1 MRKLIILFVF
11 LNALSYAFPI
21 YFKHIGTKEGLSQL
35 SVMSIYQDELGRM
48 WFGTEEGLSV
58 FDGVHVTAYKPTLG
72 NKNEN
77 EFPVGNSIDFI
88 TGDLQGNIYFNSDNS
103 LVQYNLHTQQ
113 FSCLKSSRVNAV
125 AFRDGQLW
133 VGVGDSI
140 FIRDND
146 TGELRFRFQLEYTYQ
161 HATCITVDSQKRCWI
176 GTNSGLYMQ
185 QGDTLPTC
193 IIPNEDIYTLFEDSH
208 ANLWISARMNGLYK
222 REPSGHFKRY
232 RYDPQK
238 PDNISSN
245 QVRGIVEDNFGNL
258 WIGTFTG
265 LNKYNPYDDSFQV
278 YTHDLLPGSLMHSSV
293 FPVYKDHQGSIW
305 LGTYYGGVHY
315 FNPEMDLFTVYTAD
329 SSRKDC
335 LSFPFVGH
343 MIEDKDSNIWICTEG
358 GGLNLFDRKTK
369 TFTYFMADPNKNSIA
384 HNNLK
389 DIAYSQKH
397 NKLYIGT
404 HTGGL
409 SIFDLSKKRFRN
421 PYFEDPAYAVKAG
434 DRINQMRIWKD
445 KYLVFMTQWGNAMM
459 DLDTEHISPIFP
471 SGKTYGN
478 HCFLIDSHDYIW
490 ITTGY
495 TLYRIKMNDEQDL
508 RMFRCGE
515 NGLGKQLISTIYE
528 DKKGRIFFGTLGA
541 GLYEF
546 DEKNNSFKGYT
557 TNNSLILSDY
567 CYNIKESTQG
577 YLIISGDKGLSFFDP
592 GQEQFKVVEQ
602 GTALPVS
609 GINKGCGLLVC
620 QNGEIFV
627 GGIDGVTT
635 FFEQDL
641 FRPAKDYQ
649 LYFSDL
655 YINNEAVQP
664 NDRTHILSDAL
675 PYIHEI
681 DLRHNQ
687 NNLIVTFNS
696 NNYINTLKETAYE
709 YMLEGFDDKWIS
721 NNDNSI
727 QYTNLSPG
735 KYTLIVREKQYDP
748 KVEPQTIRMGIVIH
762 SPFYATPLFYLL
774 YVLVGGGL
782 IYGFFRFKQSQL
794 LLRTS
799 LEFERKEKDR
809 IEELNQAKLQFFSNI
824 SHEFRTPLTL
834 IISQIE
840 LLLQSSSLAP
850 STYNKLLKI
859 YRNTH
864 NMRTLISELLDFR
877 KLEQGHVKLNVY
889 EQNIIPFLK
898 EIYLS
903 FYEYASGRSV
913 TYSFTT
919 QEESI
924 LCWFDPKQM
933 QKVFYNLLSNAF
945 KYSKP
950 GAAIE
955 MVVEDNEQAIIIKII
970 DNGIGIGKE
979 DIDKIFDRFYQA
991 GSNASGLTQPSTGIG
1006 LSLTKSIVELH
1017 HGKIQVESTPG
1028 YGSIF
1033 IVHLPK
1039 GRAHF
1044 KEDECKFVEP
1054 ENEGMRNEILPETII
1069 KELPEETSELS
1080 LIETG
1085 ATYTV
1090 LLVDDNEEL
1099 LQILNSLFSPAYH
1112 VLLASNGKE
1121 GLEKARSERPDI
1133 IVSDIM
1139 MPEMS
1144 GTEMCLKIK
1153 NDFDICH
1160 IPVILLTALGS
1171 AEQSIEGLQRGAD
1184 DYISKPFNAR
1194 VLLARCNN
1202 LVRNR
1207 IILQKKFNEQ
1217 RDFDTQSLASNPIDQ
1232 KFMDAVNKII
1242 EENMDNMEFDMN
1254 TLAKE
1259 LGLSRSSLYAKFK
1272 ALTGMTPNDFVLS
1285 CKLKRAATLLITR
1298 PDLQIAEISDL
1309 LGFGSPRYFTR
1320 CFKAQFDTT
1329 PAEYKKRQASNNG

>member
-1 MRKLIILFVF
+1 MRKAIILFIF
-11 LNALSYAFPI
+11 LHILSSAFPI

-48 WFGTEEGLSV
+48 WFGTGEGLSV
-58 FDGVHVTAYKPTLG
+58 FDGIDVTAYKPALTNG
-72 NKNEN
+72 DKKH
-77 EFPVGNSIDFI
+77 FPVGNSIDYI
-88 TGDLQGNIYFNSDNS
+88 TGDKQGNVYFNSDKS
-103 LVQYNLHTQQ
+103 LVRYNLHTLQ
-113 FSCLKSSRVNAV
+113 FSCLKESKVNAV
-125 AFRDGQLW
+125 VYRGGQLW
-133 VGVGDSI
+133 VGVADSV
-140 FIRDND
+140 FTWDN
-146 TGELRFRFQLEYTYQ
+146 EQEKLQFRYKLEYAYQ
-161 HATCITVDSQKRCWI
+161 HATYIEVDSQKRCWI

-185 QGDTLPTC
+185 ETDSLLTC
-193 IIPNEDIYTLFEDSH
+193 IIPNEDIYALFEDSH
-208 ANLWISARMNGLYK
+208 ANLWISVRMNGIYK
-222 REPSGHFKRY
+222 REPSGSFKRY
-232 RYDPQK
+232 RYDPQT

-245 QVRGIVEDNFGNL
+245 QVRGIAEDNSGNI
-258 WIGTFTG
+258 WFGTFTG
-265 LNKYNPYDDSFQV
+265 LNKYNPHNDSFQA
-278 YTHDLLPGSLMHSSV
+278 YTRDVLPGSLAHSSV

-315 FNPEMDLFTVYTAD
+315 FNPEMDLFSVYTAD
-329 SSRKDC
+329 ISRKDC

-343 MIEDKDSNIWICTEG
+343 MTEDKEGNVWICTEG
-358 GGLNLFDRKTK
+358 GGLNLFDRQKK
-369 TFTYFMADPNKNSIA
+369 TFSYFMADPDKNSIA

-389 DIAYSQKH
+389 DIAYSARR

-409 SIFDLSKKRFRN
+409 SIFDVSTQRFSN
-421 PYFEDPAYAVKAG
+421 PYFENPSYAVKAG
-434 DRINQMRIWKD
+434 DRVNQMSIWKD
-445 KYLVFMTQWGNAMM
+445 KYLVFLTQWGSVKM
-459 DLDTEHISPIFP
+459 DLDTERISPVFG
-471 SGKTYGN
+471 SGKQYGN
-478 HCFLIDSHDYIW
+478 HCFLIDSDDYIW
-490 ITTGY
+490 ITTDR
-495 TLYRIKMNDEQDL
+495 TLYRVNLNNEQDL
-508 RMFRCGE
+508 TTFPCGE
-515 NGLGKQLISTIYE
+515 KGLGNQPVSAIYE
-528 DKKGRIFFGTLGA
+528 DKEGRIFFGTQGA
-541 GLYEF
+541 GLYLY
-546 DEKNNSFKGYT
+546 DEKSGTFKGYT
-557 TNNSLILSDY
+557 TSNSLILSDY
-567 CYNIKESTQG
+567 CYEIRESAQG
-577 YLIISGDKGLSFFDP
+577 YLIISSDKGLSFFDP
-592 GQEQFKVVEQ
+592 KQELFKVVEQ
-602 GTALPVS
+602 GTALPVA

-620 QNGEIFV
+620 NNGEIFV
-627 GGIDGVTT
+627 GGIDGVST

-641 FRPAKDYQ
+641 FRPAKKYQ

-655 YINNEAVQP
+655 YINNEKVEP
-664 NDRTHILSDAL
+664 NDQTHILPSAL
-675 PYIHEI
+675 PYMQDI
-681 DLRHNQ
+681 DLKHNQ

-696 NNYINTLKETAYE
+696 NNYINTLKEAAYE
-709 YMLEGFDDKWIS
+709 YRLEGFDDKWIS
-721 NNDNSI
+721 FSNSDNSI

-735 KYTLIVREKQYDP
+735 KYTLTVREKQYDTR
-748 KVEPQTIRMGIVIH
+748 VEPQTIRLGVVIH

-850 STYNKLLKI
+850 STYNKVLKI
-859 YRNTH
+859 YKNTH
-864 NMRTLISELLDFR
+864 NMRTLIGELLDFR
-877 KLEQGHVKLNVY
+877 KLEQGHVKLKVC

-903 FYEYASGRSV
+903 FYEYASSRSV
-913 TYSFTT
+913 TYHFTSP
-919 QEESI
+919 QEDIEG
-924 LCWFDPKQM
+924 WFDPKQM

-950 GAAIE
+950 GATIE
-955 MVVEDNEQAIIIKII
+955 MVVEESEQTIIVKII
-970 DNGIGIGKE
+970 DNGIGISRE

-991 GSNASGLTQPSTGIG
+991 AHNTSGLTQPSTGIG

-1017 HGKIQVESTPG
+1017 HGNIRVESTPG

-1044 KEDECKFVEP
+1044 KEEECQFVKP
-1054 ENEGMRNEILPETII
+1054 ENEMIRNEILPETIMSD
-1069 KELPEETSELS
+1069 LPEEAIELS
-1080 LIETG
+1080 MADTG
-1085 ATYTV
+1085 VRHTV
-1090 LLVDDNEEL
+1090 LLIEDNEEL
-1099 LQILNSLFSPAYH
+1099 LQILDALFSPVYN
-1112 VLLASNGKE
+1112 VLLARNGKE
-1121 GLEKARSERPDI
+1121 GLEKVRNEKPDI
-1133 IVSDIM
+1133 VVSDIM

-1160 IPVILLTALGS
+1160 IPVVLLTALSS

-1184 DYISKPFNAR
+1184 DYISKPFNAK

-1232 KFMDAVNKII
+1232 KFMDAVNKIV
-1242 EENMDNMEFDMN
+1242 EENLSNMEFDMN

-1272 ALTGMTPNDFVLS
+1272 ALTGMTPNDFVLN
-1285 CKLKRAATLLITR
+1285 CKLKRAATLLLTR
-1298 PDLQIAEISDL
+1298 QDLQIAEIADI

-1329 PAEYKKRQASNNG
+1329 PAEYRKKT